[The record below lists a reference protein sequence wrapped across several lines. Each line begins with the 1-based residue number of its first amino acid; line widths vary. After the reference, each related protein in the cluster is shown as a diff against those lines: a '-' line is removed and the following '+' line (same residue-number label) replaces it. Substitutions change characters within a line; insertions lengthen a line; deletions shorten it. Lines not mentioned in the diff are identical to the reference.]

1 MEKVLSIVIPAYN
14 VEKYLEKCLSSF
26 EIEAVL
32 DRIEILVINDGSG
45 DHTAEIAQRYC
56 ENIRR
61 HISFII
67 RKTVDMDRA
76 SIMGS
81 VMPQESI
88 LKWWMGTTG

>member
-32 DRIEILVINDGSG
+32 DRIEILVINAPG
-45 DHTAEIAQRYC
+45 IIQRRLHNGIVK
-56 ENIRR
+56 NIRR